1 MLGASVAPHRSFTRF
16 AHMSTPPANTGFRI
30 NARAVLVLGL
40 PLVGS
45 HVAQFALH
53 VVDTVMLGWYSVTDL
68 AAGGLGAMV
77 FFVLFTVGSGFGHA
91 VMPMV
96 ATASA
101 RDDATEV
108 RRVTR
113 MGMWLSLGF
122 SVLALPVF
130 VLATPLLGAMGQ
142 DPDVAR
148 VGGGYLQIVGLGLA
162 PALLVMVLK
171 SYLAAQGRT
180 QIVLWA
186 TVAAVFVN
194 IGVNWLLIFGNL
206 GFPELGARG
215 AAVASVIVQI
225 VTLLAL
231 VAYAVALPALREHQL
246 LVRFWRPDWG
256 ALRQVNALGLPIG
269 GAMLAETGLFAM
281 SAVMMGWLGKLPLAA
296 HSIALEIT
304 ALFFMVHLG
313 LSNAATVLVGRARG
327 HQNIESLKAV
337 ARASMILSLLFAAAT
352 MLIYWT
358 LADTMVGLF
367 LKPGDPERDL
377 IIPLGVSLV
386 MVAALFQLADAGQ
399 AMAMGFLRGIQD
411 TRQPM
416 IIAAVSYWLVGVPCS
431 YLLGFVAGWGG
442 VGIWSG
448 LVVGLTVAAAA
459 LHLRFWRTI
468 RG

>member
-1 MLGASVAPHRSFTRF
+1 
-16 AHMSTPPANTGFRI
+16 MSLPPSTTGFRP

-53 VVDTVMLGWYSVTDL
+53 IVDTVMLGWYSVTDL
-68 AAGGLGAMV
+68 AAGALGAMV

-96 ATASA
+96 ATAWA

-122 SVLALPVF
+122 SALALPVF
-130 VLATPLLGAMGQ
+130 FFAAPLLDMMGQ

-148 VGGGYLQIVGLGLA
+148 IGGGYLQVVGLGLA
-162 PALLVMVLK
+162 PALLLMVVK
-171 SYLAAQGRT
+171 SYLAAMGRT
-180 QIVLWA
+180 QIVLWV

-206 GFPELGARG
+206 GFPEMGARG
-215 AAVASVIVQI
+215 AAVASVVVQ
-225 VTLLAL
+225 VVSLLAL
-231 VAYAVALPALREHQL
+231 MLYAVALPALREHQL

-269 GAMLAETGLFAM
+269 GAMLAETGLFAA

-304 ALFFMVHLG
+304 AVFFMVHLG
-313 LSNAATVLVGRARG
+313 LANAATVLVGRAKGRG
-327 HQNIESLKAV
+327 DLIGLKAA
-337 ARASMILSLLFAAAT
+337 ARASMVLSLVFAVGT
-352 MLIYWT
+352 MLIYWL
-358 LADTMVGLF
+358 LAEPMVGLF
-367 LKPGDPERDL
+367 LKPDDPERGL
-377 IIPLGVSLV
+377 IIPLGISLL

-399 AMAMGFLRGIQD
+399 AMAMGFLRGVHD
-411 TRQPM
+411 TKAPM
-416 IIAAVSYWLVGVPCS
+416 IIAAVSYWLVGMPIS
-431 YLLGFVAGWGG
+431 YALGFIAGWGG
-442 VGIWSG
+442 VGIWFG
-448 LVVGLTVAAAA
+448 LVVGLTVAAIA
-459 LHLRFWRTI
+459 LHLRFWKMVRA
-468 RG
+468 